1 MSELLQAALL
11 SQPCTADDLDIAV
24 RYQPAEPEAQVGG
37 DWYDAFVDAS
47 GATIL
52 TVADVSGH
60 DHNASV
66 TMGQVHVPPL
76 LRDPEGIITRLEV
89 EPDLLL
95 GISPDTPRF
104 DHAIDL
110 EAGSTLLLYTDGLVE
125 RRDVDFDDG
134 IDNLATTLSNVGD
147 LDPDPLCDAIIESTA
162 ALEAGD
168 DDIALLVLR
177 FTG

>member
-37 DWYDAFVDAS
+37 DWYDASVDAS

-52 TVADVSGH
+52 TVGDVSGH

-66 TMGQVHVPPL
+66 TMGQVHVPPVTA
-76 LRDPEGIITRLEV
+76 RPEGVITRLEA
-89 EPDLLL
+89 EPDLL
-95 GISPDTPRF
+95 GVSPDTPWF

-110 EAGSTLLLYTDGLVE
+110 KPGSTLLLYTDGLVE

-134 IDNLATTLSNVGD
+134 IGNLATTLSNVGD
-147 LDPDPLCDAIIESTA
+147 LDLDPLCDAIVESTA

>member
-1 MSELLQAALL
+1 LRSAT
-11 SQPCTADDLDIAV
+11 SP
-24 RYQPAEPEAQVGG
+24 EPEAQVGG

-52 TVADVSGH
+52 TVGDVSRH

-66 TMGQVHVPPL
+66 TMGQVHVAPL
-76 LRDPEGIITRLEV
+76 TARPG
-89 EPDLLL
+89 
-95 GISPDTPRF
+95 GPRF

-110 EAGSTLLLYTDGLVE
+110 EPGSTLLLYTDGLVE

-134 IDNLATTLSNVGD
+134 IGNLATTLSNVGD